1 MIIIAAVEDNNG
13 MMFNHRRVSQDRVL
27 RERILERTSTGRLWM
42 NHYSAKQFSEDAVIN
57 IDENFLSEAIPGEYC
72 FVENTAVR
80 PYNKWIESVILYK
93 WNRRY
98 PSDTK
103 FDLDLNGWNL
113 ISTVDF
119 PGSSHEK
126 ITEEVYTR
134 D

>member
-1 MIIIAAVEDNNG
+1 M
-13 MMFNHRRVSQDRVL
+13 
-27 RERILERTSTGRLWM
+27 
-42 NHYSAKQFSEDAVIN
+42 
-57 IDENFLSEAIPGEYC
+57 
-72 FVENTAVR
+72 ENTAVG

-103 FDLDLNGWNL
+103 FDLDLNGWTL
-113 ISTVDF
+113 ISTTDF

-126 ITEEVYTR
+126 ITEEVYIR